1 MTIKMPSLDGLP
13 SIITDERGSTGVFP
27 ILRRPLRVQYSADTV
42 DVTLPDHVS
51 PIPYDGGDGQLDEVL
66 NRHVLFTD
74 TEGNFWSIEQS
85 RLQFLQT
92 LSATFYVM
100 FRRTARGWKRWQP
113 RLGPPAPPLSGITG
127 ICFRNGATIQL
138 VAGGTVDAAFDSF
151 SPTDG
156 PLGTNVITGPY
167 AVAFNPLDGLV
178 YFNDNSVNLRTW
190 SPTSGLVAT
199 AVHSQP
205 FWNGE
210 YWLEFNSS
218 IAFASDGT
226 CYQWGIQD
234 DDEPQVGLIVLNPD
248 GTFATSLVGGN
259 HDIYNGGGGAFKNV
273 QITGIGGV
281 AVSRTGATRVF
292 IGIRGSI
299 SDGIAQDGDSAVDNG
314 TNVSFVGYFD
324 YNTNHDDD
332 DNAGHVV
339 FVGGVYFPAGNN
351 SGAGGPTN
359 YPSPTTSGDGS
370 APLGTSSTDQGEGT
384 GVEQPLIGQIDDL
397 CLSPGDDI
405 FTVAYDVHMVRK
417 MTSVRG
423 SYDGAVSLTNHT
435 AIDFEGGNPVLPN
448 PGGYAGDGLPAYTA
462 PGLTTS
468 PQFGGPNS
476 VAMSDCGGPVILDGG
491 TVRYIDPAGNLFTVA
506 GDPTGASPFPDT
518 TPADALTRS
527 FSGAKI
533 TQIGRGRYIISQ
545 VGNDSTD
552 PPTPDALYLL
562 IDKQCMT
569 PTPTIRLVAGQQP
582 SDEDG
587 HQIDGVLGTN
597 SVEGVLQMCWGP
609 DGKIWLAGAGS
620 SPDFTT
626 NVRTYDPITGLVA
639 TTPFHSTFGDRGRIN
654 GICCSAAG
662 NVYFIVNST
671 DDEDTTYLCKI
682 PFGATSQSDVTE
694 IFFFSE
700 FGGSASLVRNLGVVT
715 NNDGKE
721 FVIVE
726 HTSFSQIYY
735 VDVDEGTASDSII
748 GDPGYGS
755 VDADNPEMGEDVN
768 GTDGSL
774 GDTLKGLYVVGIG
787 FNVYQVVTSSV
798 NNQVIRSC
806 RIFFEDDGDGGT
818 IPQAFDL
825 FSVTS
830 HSLYPSGDPAGY
842 GGDEE
847 PALVPGDY
855 GPRFNGLDAVAVDQC
870 GNYYTI
876 DYNNYVVRMVD
887 TQGILHT
894 IAGNNHSAFDD
905 GQTFPTVDPVLA
917 TTVNVGI
924 DIGNGG
930 ALLPDPNGGVYL
942 ACGNALYKLES

>member
-1 MTIKMPSLDGLP
+1 MTIKMPSLDGFP
-13 SIITDERGSTGVFP
+13 SYVADQYASDGIIP
-27 ILRRPLRVQYSADTV
+27 LLRRPLRVQYSADTL
-42 DVTLPDHVS
+42 DVTLPDHIA
-51 PIPYDGGDGQLDEVL
+51 PTPYDGGGASMDVTNARQ
-66 NRHVLFTD
+66 VLFTD
-74 TEGNFWSIEQS
+74 ADGNFWSIEQS

-138 VAGGTVDAAFDSF
+138 VAGGTIGASFDSF
-151 SPTDG
+151 APTDG

-178 YFNDNSVNLRTW
+178 YFNDDSVNLRTW

-199 AVHSQP
+199 AVHGQP

-210 YWLEFNSS
+210 YWLRFNSS

-234 DDEPQVGLIVLNPD
+234 DDEPQVGLFVYNPD
-248 GTFATSLVGGN
+248 GSFSTNLVGN
-259 HDIYNGGGGAFKNV
+259 THDIYNGGGGAFKNIT
-273 QITGIGGV
+273 ITGIGGI

-292 IGIRGSI
+292 FGIRGSI
-299 SDGIAQDGDSAVDNG
+299 SDGIAQDGDSAVENG
-314 TNVSFVGYFD
+314 ASVSLVGYYD
-324 YNTNHDDD
+324 YNTDHDSDDD
-332 DNAGHVV
+332 AGHVV
-339 FVGGVYFPAGNN
+339 FVGGVYFPSGNN

-359 YPSPTTSGDGS
+359 YPSPTTSSDSS
-370 APLGTSSTDQGEGT
+370 APVGTSSTDQGEGT
-384 GVEQPLIGQIDDL
+384 GVDQPLIGQIVDL
-397 CLSPGDDI
+397 CLGPGDEVH
-405 FTVAYDVHMVRK
+405 TVGVDVHMVRK
-417 MTSVRG
+417 MALNPDTHL
-423 SYDGAVSLTNHT
+423 YDGAVSLTNHT

-448 PGGYAGDGLPAYTA
+448 EGGYSGDGLPAYMS

-476 VAMSDCGGPVILDGG
+476 IAMSDCGGPVILDGG

-506 GDPTGASPFPDT
+506 GDSTGVSPLPDA

-533 TQIGRGRYIISQ
+533 TKIGRGLYIISQ
-545 VGNDSTD
+545 VANDLY
-552 PPTPDALYLL
+552 PDALYLL

-569 PTPTIRLVAGQQP
+569 PTPNIRLVAGGQP

-587 HQIDGVLGTN
+587 HQIDGALGTN
-597 SVEGVLQMCWGP
+597 SVEGITQMCWGP
-609 DGKIWLAGAGS
+609 DGLLWFGGDGS
-620 SPDFTT
+620 SADFTT
-626 NVRTYDPITGLVA
+626 NVRTYDPITELVA

-694 IFFFSE
+694 VFFFSE
-700 FGGSASLVRNLGVVT
+700 FGGSASLIRNLGVVT
-715 NNDGKE
+715 NFDGKE
-721 FVIVE
+721 FVILE
-726 HTSFSQIYY
+726 HTSFAQIYY
-735 VDVDEGTASDSII
+735 VDVTEETLSDSII

-768 GTDGSL
+768 GTDGSI
-774 GDTLKGLYVVGIG
+774 GDTTKGLYVVSTGTS
-787 FNVYQVVTSSV
+787 FAQVVTSSF

-806 RIFFEDDGDGGT
+806 QLFFEDDGDGGT
-818 IPQAFDL
+818 IPQAFHL
-825 FSVTS
+825 SSITS

-855 GPRFNGLDAVAVDQC
+855 GPRFNGLTAVAVDQC

-876 DYNNYVVRMVD
+876 DYNNNVLRMVD

-894 IAGNNHSAFDD
+894 IAGNGLGAFDM
-905 GQTFPTVDPVLA
+905 GATFATADPVLA
-917 TTVNVGI
+917 TTVSLGI
-924 DIGNGG
+924 DVTTGG
-930 ALLPDPNGGVYL
+930 ALLPDPAGGLYL
-942 ACGNALYKLES
+942 ASNNALYKLES